1 MESPLR
7 LCASA
12 VFMFQK
18 VAVLGI
24 GLIGGSFALAL
35 KQRGLARLVVGVA
48 RRPETLRDALAAGLC
63 DEATSDP
70 IEAATGADL
79 VFLASPV
86 GGMPALCAQ
95 IAPIVAQGALIT
107 DGGSTKARVVGMC
120 EPLFQNA
127 HFIGGHPMAG
137 SADSGPLAARAD
149 LFEGATW
156 ILTPTVQTNESA
168 LSTLHELV
176 EKLGARPLEMAPA
189 THDEL
194 LAVSSHLP
202 HLMASALV
210 HSFLASKAK
219 APEIEALVA
228 GGWRDST
235 RVAAGNAEMWRDIC
249 LDNAQAIEGALEGF
263 AREIETL
270 RVLVQTR
277 DGDGLQ
283 KWLDDA
289 ARERKRF

>member
-1 MESPLR
+1 MI
-7 LCASA
+7 
-12 VFMFQK
+12 FQR

-35 KQRGLARLVVGVA
+35 KQRRLARLVVGVA
-48 RRPETLRDALAAGLC
+48 RRQETLRDALAAGVC
-63 DEATSDP
+63 DEATDNA

-95 IAPIVAQGALIT
+95 IAPVVATGAIIT
-107 DGGSTKARVVGMC
+107 DGGSTKKRVVGLC
-120 EPLFQNA
+120 EPLFPNA

-156 ILTPTVQTNESA
+156 ILTPTVQTNARA
-168 LSTLHELV
+168 LSTLRELV
-176 EKLGARPLEMAPA
+176 EKLGARPLEMTPQM
-189 THDEL
+189 HDEL

-202 HLMASALV
+202 HLTASALV
-210 HSFLASKAK
+210 HSLLRSKAK
-219 APEIEALVA
+219 APQIEALIA

-249 LDNAQAIEGALEGF
+249 LDNAGAIEGALGEF

-270 RVLVQTR
+270 RALVEAR
-277 DGDGLQ
+277 DGEGLER
-283 KWLDDA
+283 WLDDA
-289 ARERKRF
+289 ARERRRF